1 MNNMNENEF
10 IERNA
15 QRDFELIVYANR
27 QICKA
32 EIMMW
37 VSLVLPT
44 VAVFG
49 VIVALAFATQFL
61 SGL

>member
-1 MNNMNENEF
+1 MTENEF
-10 IERNA
+10 IEKNT
-15 QRDFELIVYANR
+15 QRDLELIAYANR
-27 QICKA
+27 QIWKA

-49 VIVALAFATQFL
+49 VIVALALAAQFL
-61 SGL
+61 SGV

>member
-1 MNNMNENEF
+1 MTENEF
-10 IERNA
+10 IEKNT
-15 QRDFELIVYANR
+15 QRDFELIAYANR
-27 QICKA
+27 QIWKT

-49 VIVALAFATQFL
+49 VIAALAFMAQFF

>member
-1 MNNMNENEF
+1 MTEDEF
-10 IERNA
+10 LEKNA
-15 QRDFELIVYANR
+15 RRDFELIAYANL
-27 QICKA
+27 QIWKA

-49 VIVALAFATQFL
+49 VIVALAQLFAA
-61 SGL
+61 

>member
-1 MNNMNENEF
+1 MTEDEF
-10 IERNA
+10 LDKNA

-49 VIVALAFATQFL
+49 VIVALALAAQFL
-61 SGL
+61 SGV